1 MRNLHQRWTIALLFV
16 LSVAVCGH
24 DLWNSFNT
32 RADSYPESDINGYI
46 AWAAGG
52 ATDTSARVLS
62 MYARKYLG
70 KNIVL
75 QNRTGATG
83 AIATEFVFHQPAD
96 GYSLLF
102 NAENPTLYKL
112 MDISQVDYDDFYP
125 LLLTGSQVPVVV
137 VPPSSPYKSIT
148 DLLADA
154 KARPDQIKIGISG
167 VGGLPFNVATML
179 QTTSGVRF
187 NKVPFDGDSAIITAL
202 MGRHVDISVVNC
214 SAAMDLAAAGRIRL
228 LTVMDNQRL
237 ESVPDVEAIGQ
248 VLPEYAKYFP
258 WGAFVGV
265 FVDKNAPARVIETL
279 STAFQNAYNEGR
291 FQLFLKENYIQ
302 PLGLSGDK
310 ARDFMRRWQS
320 VTAWLLEEAGASKTP
335 AATLGIPRLTDFPEN
350 Q

>member
-1 MRNLHQRWTIALLFV
+1 MKNLRQRWIVTVLFV
-16 LSVAVCGH
+16 LSAAVCGH
-24 DLWNSFNT
+24 ELWNSVSG
-32 RADSYPESDINGYI
+32 RDSVYPESDINGYI

-52 ATDTSARVLS
+52 ATDTSSRALS

-83 AIATEFVFHQPAD
+83 AIATEFVHHQPHD

-112 MDISQVDYDDFYP
+112 MDISQIDYDDFYP
-125 LLLTGSQVPVVV
+125 LLLTGSQVPVLV

-148 DLLADA
+148 DLIADA
-154 KARPDQIKIGISG
+154 KARPGQIKIGISG
-167 VGGLPFNVATML
+167 VGGLPFNVAVML
-179 QTTSGVRF
+179 QTTSGVEF

-214 SAAMDLAAAGRIRL
+214 SAAMDLAKAGRIRL
-228 LTVMDNQRL
+228 LTVMNNERL
-237 ESVPDVEAIGQ
+237 ESVPEVEAIGQ

-265 FVDKNAPARVIETL
+265 FVSKNVPQPVLETL
-279 STAFQNAYNEGR
+279 TTAFKNAYNEGR
-291 FQLFLKENYIQ
+291 YQLFLEENYIQ

-310 ARDFMRRWQS
+310 AREFIRRWQS
-320 VTAWLLEEAGASKTP
+320 VTAWLLEEAGVSKIS
-335 AATLGIPRLTDFPEN
+335 AQSLGIPRIEDYKP
-350 Q
+350 